1 MRDFLDPRDEGTLA
15 LTHIYLLIGC
25 AIPVWCTSALGADA
39 LAEVPPLLPFAGL
52 LSVGVQD
59 SLAAVFGT
67 YCGRHR
73 WPGTTKTV
81 EGTLGAA
88 AVTFA
93 CASLLSTHVAAM
105 NSPAAK
111 VYESLIP
118 IAAVG
123 LLEAYTQQID
133 NVVLPVVFSTLVL
146 VL

>member
-93 CASLLSTHVAAM
+93 FASLLSTRVATM
-105 NSPAAK
+105 N
-111 VYESLIP
+111 SLIP
-118 IAAVG
+118 IAVVG